1 MSSETTNNGTQFASR
16 WGFILASIGSAVGM
30 ANVWGFPAKV
40 GQNGGGAFIIIYL
53 LFIVLFG
60 VVALS
65 AEFAIGRRTGSGTV
79 ASYGAAWASRN
90 EKLRTPGTILG
101 WLPLAGSMG
110 IALGYA
116 CIIAYILKGL
126 VDSVTGTLLKVD
138 AGAWFDGMAMTP
150 FSVVPY
156 HVIVVVVTLATMLMG
171 RGLCYVIL
179 QAQTKGPLPASY
191 NWIGTGFL
199 PTMRIGE
206 GTMNGGKGIDALCLI
221 VAAMLAVL
229 LVLNEIKSI
238 AAAKKNNLPVA
249 PIWQTLLKNVVIIGV
264 ILFFFYKLACYNG
277 IPVVL
282 ILMALIVAIYHFI
295 TTKTVAGRQIYAMG
309 GNAKAARLS
318 GIDTKKVFFWVYTN
332 MGFLAAVAGIVL
344 SARNQSAT
352 PKAGDGFEMDAI
364 ASCYIGGAATSGGSG
379 TIVGAV
385 IGAFIMGILNNG
397 MSLAGYDTNVQKV
410 VKGLVLLGAVTFD
423 LVSKRKIE

>member
-1 MSSETTNNGTQFASR
+1 MANNTKKLTKKGSGLGQYGIMIMLVAVYILFAIITNGKNLTPMNINNLIMQNGYVV
-16 WGFILASIGSAVGM
+16 ILATGMLLCVLTGNVDLGVGSVVASCGAVAGTLIVDLGWSSPM
-30 ANVWGFPAKV
+30 AMLGALGV
-40 GQNGGGAFIIIYL
+40 GL
-53 LFIVLFG
+53 VFG
-60 VVALS
+60 VFVG
-65 AEFAIGRRTGSGTV
+65 FFV
-79 ASYGAAWASRN
+79 
-90 EKLRTPGTILG
+90 
-101 WLPLAGSMG
+101 
-110 IALGYA
+110 
-116 CIIAYILKGL
+116 AYIQIP
-126 VDSVTGTLLKVD
+126 
-138 AGAWFDGMAMTP
+138 P
-150 FSVVPY
+150 F
-156 HVIVVVVTLATMLMG
+156 IVTLATMLMG

-179 QAQTKGPLPASY
+179 QAQTKGPLPADY

-199 PTMRIGE
+199 PTIRVG
-206 GTMNGGKGIDALCLI
+206 GGKGLDLICLVI
-221 VAAMLAVL
+221 AVVISVL
-229 LVLNEIKSI
+229 LVLNEIKAI
-238 AAAKKNNLPVA
+238 ATAKKNNLPVA
-249 PIWQTLLKNVVIIGV
+249 PVWQTVAKNAVIIGV
-264 ILFFFYKLACYNG
+264 VLFFFYKLACYNG

-282 ILMALIVAIYHFI
+282 ILMGVIVAIYHFI
-295 TTKTVAGRQIYAMG
+295 TTKTVAGRQVYAMG

-379 TIVGAV
+379 TIIGAV

-423 LVSKRKIE
+423 LVSKRKKK

>member
-1 MSSETTNNGTQFASR
+1 MANNTKKLTKKSSGLGQYGIMIMLVAVYILFAIITKGKNLTPMNINNLIMQNGYVV
-16 WGFILASIGSAVGM
+16 ILATGMLLCVLTGNVDLGVGS
-30 ANVWGFPAKV
+30 
-40 GQNGGGAFIIIYL
+40 
-53 LFIVLFG
+53 
-60 VVALS
+60 VVASCGAVAGMLIVDYGWS
-65 AEFAIGRRTGSGTV
+65 TPMAMLGAIGVGLV
-79 ASYGAAWASRN
+79 F
-90 EKLRTPGTILG
+90 
-101 WLPLAGSMG
+101 G
-110 IALGYA
+110 IFVGFFV
-116 CIIAYILKGL
+116 AYI
-126 VDSVTGTLLKVD
+126 DIP
-138 AGAWFDGMAMTP
+138 P
-150 FSVVPY
+150 F
-156 HVIVVVVTLATMLMG
+156 IVTLATMLMG

-199 PTMRIGE
+199 PTMRVGVE
-206 GTMNGGKGIDALCLI
+206 TMNEGKGLDAICLI
-221 VAAMLAVL
+221 VAVVISIL

-238 AAAKKNNLPVA
+238 ATAKKNNLPVA
-249 PIWQTLLKNVVIIGV
+249 PMWQTVSKNVVIIGV
-264 ILFFFYKLACYNG
+264 VLFFFYKLSCYNG
-277 IPVVL
+277 SPVVL

-295 TTKTVAGRQIYAMG
+295 TTKTVAGRQVYAMG

-318 GIDTKKVFFWVYTN
+318 GIDTKKVFFWVYAN
-332 MGFLAAVAGIVL
+332 MGMLAAVGGIVL

-379 TIVGAV
+379 TIIGAV

-423 LVSKRKIE
+423 LVSKRKKK

>member
-1 MSSETTNNGTQFASR
+1 MANNTKKLTKKGSGLGQYGIMIMLVAVYILFAIITNGKNLTPMNINNLIMQNGYVV
-16 WGFILASIGSAVGM
+16 ILATGMLLCVLTGNVDLGVGSVVASCGAVAGTLIVDLGWSSPM
-30 ANVWGFPAKV
+30 AMLGALGV
-40 GQNGGGAFIIIYL
+40 GL
-53 LFIVLFG
+53 VFG
-60 VVALS
+60 VFVG
-65 AEFAIGRRTGSGTV
+65 FFV
-79 ASYGAAWASRN
+79 
-90 EKLRTPGTILG
+90 
-101 WLPLAGSMG
+101 
-110 IALGYA
+110 
-116 CIIAYILKGL
+116 AYI
-126 VDSVTGTLLKVD
+126 DIP
-138 AGAWFDGMAMTP
+138 P
-150 FSVVPY
+150 F
-156 HVIVVVVTLATMLMG
+156 IVTLATMLMG

-179 QAQTKGPLPASY
+179 QAQTKGPLPADY

-199 PTMRIGE
+199 PTMKVGVDSLN
-206 GTMNGGKGIDALCLI
+206 NGAGLDALCLI
-221 VAAMLAVL
+221 IAVVISVL

-249 PIWQTLLKNVVIIGV
+249 PVWQTIAKNAVIIGV
-264 ILFFFYKLACYNG
+264 VLFFFYKLACYNG

-282 ILMALIVAIYHFI
+282 ILMGVIVAIYHFI
-295 TTKTVAGRQIYAMG
+295 TTKTVAGRQVYAMG

-318 GIDTKKVFFWVYTN
+318 GIDTKKVFFWVYAN
-332 MGFLAAVAGIVL
+332 MGMLAAVAGIVL

-379 TIVGAV
+379 TIIGAV

-423 LVSKRKIE
+423 LVSKRKKK